1 MNVGMIHSVFEKEM
15 ALFEQWVSYLVCKKK
30 KKFLNTKAEK
40 GWKLHV
46 FCI

>member
-1 MNVGMIHSVFEKEM
+1 MNVGMILSVFEKEM

-30 KKFLNTKAEK
+30 FLNTKAEK